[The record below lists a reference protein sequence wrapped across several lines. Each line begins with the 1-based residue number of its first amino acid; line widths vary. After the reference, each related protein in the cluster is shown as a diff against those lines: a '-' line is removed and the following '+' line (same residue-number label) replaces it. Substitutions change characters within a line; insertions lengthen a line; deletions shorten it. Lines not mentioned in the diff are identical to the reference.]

1 MQFITTEHTEHTEK
15 SYPCE
20 GGSQI
25 ISYDPPLL
33 VANTQRVNAKQNGI
47 DCFIPYVPCIPW
59 YELFPG

>member
-1 MQFITTEHTEHTEK
+1 MQFITTEYTEHTEK

-47 DCFIPYVPCIPW
+47 DCFIPCIPW